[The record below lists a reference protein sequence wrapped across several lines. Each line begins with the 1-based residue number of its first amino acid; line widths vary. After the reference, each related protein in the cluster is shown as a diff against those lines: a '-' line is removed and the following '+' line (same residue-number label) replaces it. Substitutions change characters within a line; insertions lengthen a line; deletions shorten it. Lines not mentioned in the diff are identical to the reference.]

1 VQTSNQSCQ
10 PVKWQ
15 DDQLWLLDQRLL
27 PQQEKWLR
35 YDDAEQ
41 VADAIQQ
48 MVVRGAP
55 AIGVTAAYAVV
66 LAAKQAWN
74 TAGSSWK
81 IAMQDALDKLATSR
95 PTAVNLAW
103 SIARMKAFSHGL
115 SYELN
120 GTEKLLEEAKLI
132 HRQDIA
138 ANHQMGK
145 FGAALLTSNSIVLTH
160 CNAGALATGGFG
172 TALGVIRQG
181 FSDGKIQHVY
191 VDETRPWLQGARLT
205 AWELMQESI
214 PCTLQSDVAAASL
227 MASGQLD
234 WVIVGAD
241 RIAANGDVANKIG
254 TYGLA
259 VLAKYHQVKFMVVA
273 PTSTIDW
280 QTPSGDSIPIEQR
293 PGHEVT
299 QIGDTRIAPEG
310 VLVANPAFDV
320 TPAKLISAIV
330 TEAGVV
336 LSPSATTMKKLKIKR

>member
-1 VQTSNQSCQ
+1 MQTSNQSCQ
-10 PVKWQ
+10 PIKWQ

-27 PQQEKWLR
+27 PQQEKWLC

-66 LAAKQAWN
+66 LAARQAWN

-81 IAMQDALDKLATSR
+81 MAMQSAIDKLAVSR

-103 SIARMKAFSHGL
+103 AIARMTAFSQHL
-115 SYELN
+115 SDELN
-120 GTEKLLEEAKLI
+120 GTEKLLAEAKLI
-132 HRQDIA
+132 HQQDIA
-138 ANHQMGK
+138 ANQQMGK
-145 FGAALLTSNSIVLTH
+145 LGAALIASNSIVLTH

-205 AWELMQESI
+205 AWELLRESI
-214 PCTLQSDVAAASL
+214 PCTLQADVAAASL

-241 RIAANGDVANKIG
+241 RITANGDVANKIG

-259 VLAKYHQVKFMVVA
+259 VLAKYHQVKLMVVA

-280 QTPSGDSIPIEQR
+280 QMASGDTIPIEQR
-293 PGHEVT
+293 PSYEVT
-299 QIGDTRIAPEG
+299 QMAGARIAPEG

-320 TPAKLISAIV
+320 TPANLISAIV

-336 LSPSATTMKKLKIKR
+336 LSPSVTTMKTLQVSR